1 MMPTDVQFREFL
13 LRRMP
18 PQDAARFEE
27 AIILEEGVAERL
39 REEEFDLLDDYAAGR
54 LGGEDRADVERH
66 LLTSV
71 EITHSLRVS
80 RLLARETGSHET
92 SRLGEAPPSGR
103 AVGTEPVEKTAGR
116 RRWTGRYAAAGAL
129 LAAGIAAIAVF
140 PFRERPPLGP
150 LDASPRAAGPAD
162 SANSGDADYLV
173 QRSAVPGP
181 AAQEPAAPILTLL
194 AEASRGAGP
203 ADARPILHWRAGAAS
218 VHLQVEVP
226 DPVRD
231 VGYSIQVSDAA
242 GHSLFS
248 GEPQTVHTAGR
259 YRFIDSMVPSAAMGP
274 GDRTISLRAAD
285 AAAGTPAQYSWR
297 IVGALD

>member
-1 MMPTDVQFREFL
+1 MIPTDIQFREFL
-13 LRRMP
+13 LRRMT

-27 AIILEEGVAERL
+27 AIILEEGVAEHL

-54 LGGEDRADVERH
+54 LGGEDRADVERY

-71 EITHSLRVS
+71 ESTHSLRMS
-80 RLLARETGSHET
+80 RLLAREAGSRET
-92 SRLGEAPPSGR
+92 PRLGEAPPGR
-103 AVGTEPVEKTAGR
+103 AVDTESVVKTARR
-116 RRWTGRYAAAGAL
+116 RRWTRRYAAAGAL
-129 LAAGIAAIAVF
+129 LAAGIAAVAVF
-140 PFRERPPLGP
+140 PYRERPPLGP
-150 LDASPRAAGPAD
+150 LDAPPRAAGSAD
-162 SANSGDADYLV
+162 SANSGDADYSAR
-173 QRSAVPGP
+173 RSAVPGP

-203 ADARPILHWRAGAAS
+203 ADARPTLHWRAGAAS

-242 GHSLFS
+242 GRRLFS

-297 IVGALD
+297 VVGALD

>member
-1 MMPTDVQFREFL
+1 MIPTDVQFREFL
-13 LRRMP
+13 LRRMA

-54 LGGEDRADVERH
+54 LSGEDRADVERH

-92 SRLGEAPPSGR
+92 PMLGEAPPSGR
-103 AVGTEPVEKTAGR
+103 AGGTEPAEKTAR
-116 RRWTGRYAAAGAL
+116 RHRWTGRYAAAGAL
-129 LAAGIAAIAVF
+129 LAAGIAAVAVF

-150 LDASPRAAGPAD
+150 LDAPPRAVGSAG
-162 SANSGDADYLV
+162 SANSGNAGDLTE
-173 QRSAVPGP
+173 RSAVPGP
-181 AAQEPAAPILTLL
+181 AAPEPAASVLTLL
-194 AEASRGAGP
+194 AEASRGVGP
-203 ADARPILHWRAGAAS
+203 ADARPTLHWRAGVAFL
-218 VHLQVEVP
+218 HLQVEVP

-242 GHSLFS
+242 GHRLFS

-259 YRFIDSMVPSAAMGP
+259 YRFIDSVVPSAAMGP

-285 AAAGTPAQYSWR
+285 AAAGTPAKYTWR
-297 IVGALD
+297 VVGALD

>member
-1 MMPTDVQFREFL
+1 MIPTDIQVREFL
-13 LRRMP
+13 LRRMA

-27 AIILEEGVAERL
+27 AILLEEGVAERL

-71 EITHSLRVS
+71 ESTHSLRMS
-80 RLLARETGSHET
+80 RLLAREAGSRET
-92 SRLGEAPPSGR
+92 PRLGEAPASGR
-103 AVGTEPVEKTAGR
+103 PVDTEFAVKTARR

-129 LAAGIAAIAVF
+129 LAAGIAAVAVL

-150 LDASPRAAGPAD
+150 LDAPPRTAGSVD
-162 SANSGDADYLV
+162 SANSGGADYLA
-173 QRSAVPGP
+173 QRSAGPGP
-181 AAQEPAAPILTLL
+181 VAQEPAAPVLTLL
-194 AEASRGAGP
+194 AEASRGTGP
-203 ADARPILHWRAGAAS
+203 PEARPTLHWRAGVAS

-242 GHSLFS
+242 GRGLFS
-248 GEPQTVHTAGR
+248 GEPQTVHTAGH
-259 YRFIDSMVPSAAMGP
+259 YRFIDSVVPSAALGP

-297 IVGALD
+297 VVGALD